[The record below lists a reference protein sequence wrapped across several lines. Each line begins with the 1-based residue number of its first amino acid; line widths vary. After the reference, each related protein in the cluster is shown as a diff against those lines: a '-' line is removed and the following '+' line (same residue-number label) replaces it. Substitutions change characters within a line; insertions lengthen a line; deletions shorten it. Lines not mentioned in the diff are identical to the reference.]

1 MMKLSKALVMTLALI
16 PLGFA
21 LAQDA
26 IDAYSEAR
34 RALNR
39 RDFDDAI
46 AAFQGLR
53 RDYPGSEYVGESY
66 YWEAFALERNGNL
79 ERALDVI
86 DVLLSEYPDADSAG
100 DARALRIQ
108 VCADL
113 ARRGDTEC
121 AEAVSTTIRDPGQL
135 DEATRMAAMNALLNM
150 SADRAVPIAEQVAT
164 NRAQPL
170 AIRKQ
175 ALFVLAD
182 KADASRAR
190 DVLRAIALDMT
201 DDREVRAQ
209 AVFWL
214 SEVPGEETLDLLA
227 EIAGSTSDGELA
239 NRAIFAISQHS
250 DPRAWELLRDY
261 AQNDALDTELR
272 KQAIFWIG
280 DEGGADALPFLVEL
294 YSSITNADLRRQVL
308 FAVSETG
315 SGDAKPW
322 LLERARDTTEALDVR
337 RQALFWAADVGVT
350 AEELNGLYH
359 SFDEPRLR
367 EHLIWLIA
375 EEGGDDSV
383 ELLID
388 IARNDPDP
396 EMRTKAIFWIGDSD
410 DPRAAE
416 YLLDLLQP

>member
-1 MMKLSKALVMTLALI
+1 MKLSKALVMTLALI

-21 LAQDA
+21 VAQDA
-26 IDAYSEAR
+26 ADAYGDAR

-46 AAFQGLR
+46 TAFQALR

-100 DARALRIQ
+100 DARALRVQ

-121 AEAVSTTIRDPGQL
+121 AEAVSTTFRDPGQL
-135 DEATRMAAMNALLNM
+135 DEATRMAAMNALINM
-150 SADRAVPIAEQVAT
+150 RADRAVPIAEQIAT
-164 NRAQPL
+164 NHAQPA

-182 KADASRAR
+182 KANASEAR
-190 DVLRAIALDMT
+190 DVLRAIALDTT

-239 NRAIFAISQHS
+239 NRAIFAISQHN

-261 AQNDALDTELR
+261 AQNDTLDTELR

-280 DEGGADALPFLVEL
+280 DAGEADGLPFLVEL
-294 YSSITNADLRRQVL
+294 YSSVTNPDLRRQIL

-315 SGDAKPW
+315 SPDAKPW
-322 LLERARDTTEALDVR
+322 LLDRARDTMAALDVR
-337 RQALFWAADVGVT
+337 RQALFWAAEVGVT
-350 AEELNGLYH
+350 ADELSELYR
-359 SFDEPRLR
+359 SFDEPGLR

-383 ELLID
+383 ELLIE

-410 DPRAAE
+410 DPRAGE
-416 YLLDLLQP
+416 YLLELLQP

>member
-1 MMKLSKALVMTLALI
+1 MALALI

-21 LAQDA
+21 VAQDA
-26 IDAYSEAR
+26 SDAYDDAR

-46 AAFQGLR
+46 TAFQVLR
-53 RDYPGSEYVGESY
+53 RDFPGSEYVGESY

-79 ERALDVI
+79 EQAVDVI

-100 DARALRIQ
+100 DGRALRVQ
-108 VCADL
+108 LCADL
-113 ARRGDTEC
+113 ARRGDREC
-121 AEAVSTTIRDPGQL
+121 AEAVSTTVRDPGQL
-135 DEATRMAAMNALLNM
+135 DEATRMAAMNALINM
-150 SADRAVPIAEQVAT
+150 RADRAVPIAEQVAT
-164 NRAQPL
+164 NRAQP
-170 AIRKQ
+170 AAVRKQ

-190 DVLRAIALDMT
+190 DVLRAIALDT
-201 DDREVRAQ
+201 SDDREVRAQ

-227 EIAGSTSDGELA
+227 EIADSTSDREFA
-239 NRAIFAISQHS
+239 NRVIFAISQHD
-250 DPRAWELLRDY
+250 DPRSWEMLRNY
-261 AQNDALDTELR
+261 ARDDALDAELR

-280 DEGGADALPFLVEL
+280 DEGGADALPFLIEL
-294 YSSITNADLRRQVL
+294 YSSITNVDLRRQIL

-315 SGDAKPW
+315 SPDAKPW

-337 RQALFWAADVGVT
+337 RQALFWTAEVGIT
-350 AEELNGLYH
+350 AEELTELYR
-359 SFDEPRLR
+359 SFDEPGFR

-383 ELLID
+383 ELLIE

-396 EMRTKAIFWIGDSD
+396 DMRTKAIFWIGDSD

-416 YLLDLLQP
+416 YLLELLQP